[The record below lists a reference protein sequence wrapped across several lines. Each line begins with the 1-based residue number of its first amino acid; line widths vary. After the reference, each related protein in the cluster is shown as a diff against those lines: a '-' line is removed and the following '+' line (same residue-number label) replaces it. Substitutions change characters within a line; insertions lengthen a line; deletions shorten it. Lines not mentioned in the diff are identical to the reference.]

1 MFTCGGRRVALIRA
15 FGNAMRELGIRG
27 ECIVTDV
34 TPASAAFQSAQR
46 GLIVPRC
53 DDPAYLPAIEETI
66 AAHDVGLLVPLTDL
80 DLQLLADHR
89 DELAQQGC
97 LTMISSPEAVAICRD
112 KALSAHWLKQAGAT
126 PIRSESLASF
136 RSDPFYPCFV
146 KPLSGSSS
154 IGAARIETPAQ
165 LDRHVEQFGQALLV
179 QECIDGQEFTVD
191 VYRTRGGAVKAIV
204 PRQRLDVRSGEV
216 QNAVTVRDE
225 ELLAETRRIVEA
237 MPGLWGAICLQFR
250 RPCDSAGRSAGAAR
264 CFEINP
270 RFGGGVPLSIAAGAD
285 LPRYLLQEAIGL
297 PVDGGAGDFTEHLM
311 MLRWDDAVFTAV
323 EAPQDLPGYR
333 QPRFR

>member
-1 MFTCGGRRVALIRA
+1 
-15 FGNAMRELGIRG
+15 MRELGIGG

-53 DDPAYLPAIEETI
+53 DDPAYLPAIEDAI

-80 DLQLLADHR
+80 DLQLLADRR
-89 DELAQQGC
+89 DELARRGC
-97 LTMISSPEAVAICRD
+97 LAMVSSPEAIAICRD
-112 KALSAHWLKQAGAT
+112 KARSADWLRQVGAT

-136 RSDPFYPCFV
+136 RDDPFYPCFA

-154 IGAARIETPAQ
+154 IGASRIETPAQ
-165 LDRHVEQFGQALLV
+165 LDRHVEQFGRDLLV

-225 ELLAETRRIVEA
+225 ELLVETRRIVEA
-237 MPGLWGAICLQFR
+237 MPGLWGAACLQFR
-250 RPCDSAGRSAGAAR
+250 RPCDQAGTPTGPAR

-285 LPRYLLQEAIGL
+285 LPRYLLQEATGQ
-297 PVDGGAGDFTEHLM
+297 PVDGAAGEFTEQLM
-311 MLRWDDAVFTAV
+311 MLRWDDAVFTPIR
-323 EAPQDLPGYR
+323 APQTLPGYR
-333 QPRFR
+333 RPRFR